1 MLYATTGDG
10 GGANDSH
17 DNARHLDNLL
27 GKLLRINPRPQGNR
41 SYGTPSGNPY
51 VGLPGRDAIY
61 SYGLRNP
68 WRFSFDRATGRLA
81 IADVGQN
88 AAEEVNYE
96 APATASGAN
105 FGWPQWEGA
114 ALVDSGRP
122 GQDPPQPPIFTYPHS
137 SCRAAGGAC
146 AITGGYVVRN
156 RGLSALAGRYLY
168 ADFYVGNIR
177 SFIPTLAGAT
187 DVQGTGLHVSHL
199 SSFGQG
205 FGGRIY
211 VASLDGPVYRLRQGG

>member
-1 MLYATTGDG
+1 
-10 GGANDSH
+10 
-17 DNARHLDNLL
+17 
-27 GKLLRINPRPQGNR
+27 
-41 SYGTPSGNPY
+41 
-51 VGLPGRDAIY
+51 
-61 SYGLRNP
+61 
-68 WRFSFDRATGRLA
+68 
-81 IADVGQN
+81 
-88 AAEEVNYE
+88 
-96 APATASGAN
+96 
-105 FGWPQWEGA
+105 
-114 ALVDSGRP
+114 
-122 GQDPPQPPIFTYPHS
+122 
-137 SCRAAGGAC
+137 
-146 AITGGYVVRN
+146 VVRN